1 MKEDI
6 SLSDEVR
13 SVDPEVVSTRRDLH
27 AHPELG
33 YKERRTAGLVAERLR
48 ALGLVVHTGI
58 AETGVLGILE
68 GGRPGPVV
76 LLRADMDALPIQEAT
91 GAAYASQVPGVMHAC
106 GHDGHTAI
114 LLGAARVLAAGR
126 ARLAGTVK
134 FVFQPAEETFG
145 GARRMVE
152 WGVLRDP
159 DVAAAFGLHVWNSL
173 PLGTIGIVPGPAMAA
188 TDYFDLAVVGR
199 GGHAAAPHE
208 AVDPIVAAGH
218 FIVAAQ
224 ALVSRST
231 NPVLPA
237 VFTIGSIH
245 GGDRPNIIPQKVAME
260 ATLRTFD
267 PELRALLLRR
277 IEETLRGIT
286 ASFGA
291 ECVYDHHPGYPA
303 TVNDPAMA
311 RFARE
316 QAEAI
321 VGAERVVAPRPTM
334 GGEDMAFYLQQVPGC
349 YLWIGSSD
357 RERGLVQPHHSPL
370 FDFDERALGIGV
382 EVLVRL
388 TRGYLGRQ

>member
-1 MKEDI
+1 
-6 SLSDEVR
+6 
-13 SVDPEVVSTRRDLH
+13 
-27 AHPELG
+27 
-33 YKERRTAGLVAERLR
+33 
-48 ALGLVVHTGI
+48 
-58 AETGVLGILE
+58 
-68 GGRPGPVV
+68 
-76 LLRADMDALPIQEAT
+76 
-91 GAAYASQVPGVMHAC
+91 
-106 GHDGHTAI
+106 
-114 LLGAARVLAAGR
+114 
-126 ARLAGTVK
+126 
-134 FVFQPAEETFG
+134 
-145 GARRMVE
+145 MVE